1 MTQQHDKIVTI
12 TSADLQPL
20 WLKKLVVTFCRFGGN
35 LKNAGVVKP
44 AEVTLKMQLDAELLE
59 LICG

>member
-1 MTQQHDKIVTI
+1 MTQKHDKIVTI

-20 WLKKLVVTFCRFGGN
+20 WLKKLVVTFVGN

-59 LICG
+59 LIC